1 MHETF
6 TAVVSIAVAAVSA
19 FVASLGAWAVY
30 QRMGLSGV
38 QREVR
43 SERGALI
50 ATLKNR
56 VEHLEEENQ
65 RLTKENELLR
75 HDVASLREQVRQLQA
90 DLIGITVHKRRS
102 KDEEA

>member
-1 MHETF
+1 
-6 TAVVSIAVAAVSA
+6 
-19 FVASLGAWAVY
+19 
-30 QRMGLSGV
+30 MGLSGV

-75 HDVASLREQVRQLQA
+75 YDVASLREQVRQLQA